1 MAVYDARKL
10 TKLAGNVRDWDSKI
24 NSAAANA
31 LNRAATKARN
41 DSVSEIFNRTTL
53 SGSYVKERLTVA
65 GRASPSNLRSIVQ
78 GVNRATLLSRFD
90 YIKTSAGVKVKVNNR
105 GGFKLIK
112 DSFVVTNL
120 RGSTSTGIAMS
131 NVRAAAYYAD
141 AAIGGG
147 SQAVKR
153 KAIKLAIKAK
163 TKPGG
168 IHVLHSRSITQ
179 LFESVKV
186 DVSPSVQLFLERTFL
201 DNLGR

>member
-53 SGSYVKERLTVA
+53 SVA